1 MILACQKFL
10 RNFHRMLSP
19 SVAESR
25 YFVKNC
31 YTSLSNWPNRL
42 SNIAKL
48 PLIGG
53 EKLRFVNYC
62 YWLLVI
68 NCWLLVINY
77 WLLVMGCWVEILW
90 LLAGKK
96 GNIEQRISKNI

>member
-48 PLIGG
+48 PENSLK
-53 EKLRFVNYC
+53 KLRIVNFY

-68 NCWLLVINY
+68 GCWLLVINY
-77 WLLVMGCWVEILW
+77 WLEILW
-90 LLAGKK
+90 LLVIGYLLVPRETL
-96 GNIEQRISKNI
+96 GMLF